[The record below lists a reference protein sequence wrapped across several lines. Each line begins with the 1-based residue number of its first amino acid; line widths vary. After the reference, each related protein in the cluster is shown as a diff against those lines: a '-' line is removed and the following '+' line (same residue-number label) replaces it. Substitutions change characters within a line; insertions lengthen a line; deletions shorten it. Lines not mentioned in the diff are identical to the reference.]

1 VLNGHVPVEDGGEDR
16 TEGLVGSGILRIL
29 PPDFAWQ
36 LTTFRVRGPDLSG
49 RVRALD
55 AFGQLFLRELWQV
68 FAPVRRLPRGTGKKE
83 RRHD

>member
-1 VLNGHVPVEDGGEDR
+1 M
-16 TEGLVGSGILRIL
+16 GSGILRI
-29 PPDFAWQ
+29 PPADFAWQ

-49 RVRALD
+49 RIRALD